1 MIGYGKFMESEIK
14 IEHFRSKYG
23 SRLMAIPGVTGVG
36 LGISSH
42 GRPCLKIYTSVNTEE
57 ISPNLPEEIEEIE
70 FELEY
75 VGEIKAQ

>member
-1 MIGYGKFMESEIK
+1 MESEIK

-23 SRLMAIPGVTGVG
+23 PRLMAIPGVTGVG
-36 LGISSH
+36 TGISSH
-42 GRPCLKIYTSVNTEE
+42 GKQCLKIYTSVTTEQVF
-57 ISPNLPEEIEEIE
+57 PNLPEEIKEIE